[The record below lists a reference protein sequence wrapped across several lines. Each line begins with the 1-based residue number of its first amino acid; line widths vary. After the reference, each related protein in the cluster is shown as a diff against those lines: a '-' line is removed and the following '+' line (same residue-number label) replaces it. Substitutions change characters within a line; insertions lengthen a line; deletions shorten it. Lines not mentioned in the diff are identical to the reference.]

1 MSTGPRPS
9 PVAVAAAFGAIY
21 VLWGSNF
28 LAIRIAV
35 ETIPPFLLMGAR
47 SLVAGIILLGW
58 ALAREGRPFRREH
71 WYGAAGV
78 GTLLFLVGHGG
89 LAWAQQHVPS
99 GVAALVMATIPIW
112 MVLLEWRLLGAPRP
126 GAATWVGL
134 ALGLAGIALLVG
146 SGHGGNGAGTPL
158 GPALVLMASAF
169 GWAAGSVGSRLVP
182 TPPSVAAATGL
193 QLVVGGIL
201 LLVAAMAAG
210 ELSPAP
216 VVSARSLLAMA
227 YMVVAASLVSFTA
240 YVWLLRV
247 STPGRVSSYAFVNPV
262 VAVFVG
268 WAIGGEAVTP
278 RTVVAAAVIVLGVIL
293 IVSTRSRATRA

>member
-1 MSTGPRPS
+1 MSTAMPPS
-9 PVAVAAAFGAIY
+9 PLAVAAAFAAIY
-21 VLWGSNF
+21 LLWGSNF

-58 ALAREGRPFRREH
+58 ALAREGRRPRRQH

-99 GVAALVMATIPIW
+99 GVAALLMATIPLW
-112 MVLLEWRLLGAPRP
+112 MVLLEWRLLGAARP
-126 GAATWVGL
+126 GAATWAGL

-146 SGHGGNGAGTPL
+146 PGPAGATATPL

-169 GWAAGSVGSRLVP
+169 GWAAGSIGSRLVP
-182 TPPSVAAATGL
+182 APPSVAAATGQ

-201 LLVAAMAAG
+201 LLAVAAAAG
-210 ELSPAP
+210 ELSQAPA
-216 VVSARSLLAMA
+216 VSGRSLLAMA

-268 WAIGGEAVTP
+268 WALGGEAVTP
-278 RTVVAAAVIVLGVIL
+278 RTLVAAAVIVLGVVL
-293 IVSTRSRATRA
+293 IVTTRSRTARA

>member
-1 MSTGPRPS
+1 MTTARPPS
-9 PVAVAAAFGAIY
+9 PLAVAAAFGAIY

-28 LAIRIAV
+28 LAIRMAV

-47 SLVAGIILLGW
+47 SLVAGIILSGW
-58 ALAREGRPFRREH
+58 ALWRERARPRREH

-99 GVAALVMATIPIW
+99 GIAALVMATIPIW
-112 MVLLEWRLLGAPRP
+112 MVLLEWRLLGGARPR
-126 GAATWVGL
+126 AATWAGL

-146 SGHGGNGAGTPL
+146 PGRGGGAAATPL
-158 GPALVLMASAF
+158 GPALALMASAF
-169 GWAAGSVGSRLVP
+169 GWAAGSVGSRLISAP
-182 TPPSVAAATGL
+182 RSIAAATGQ
-193 QLVVGGIL
+193 QLIAGGIL
-201 LLVAAMAAG
+201 LLVAAAAAG

-216 VVSARSLLAMA
+216 AVSIRSLLAMA

-262 VAVFVG
+262 VAVFAG
-268 WAIGGEAVTP
+268 WAIGGEAVTE
-278 RTVVAAAVIVLGVIL
+278 RTLVGAAVIVLGVIL
-293 IVSTRSRATRA
+293 IVTTRSRATRA

>member
-1 MSTGPRPS
+1 MPTTPRPS
-9 PVAVAAAFGAIY
+9 PLAVAAAFAAIY
-21 VLWGSNF
+21 LFWGSNF
-28 LAIRIAV
+28 LAIRVAV

-47 SLVAGIILLGW
+47 ALVAGISLFGW
-58 ALAREGRPFRREH
+58 ALVRREGRLRRRH
-71 WYGAAGV
+71 WYGAAVV

-99 GVAALVMATIPIW
+99 GIAALLMATIPIW
-112 MVLLEWRLLGAPRP
+112 MVLLEWRLLQAPRP
-126 GAATWVGL
+126 GAATWTGL
-134 ALGLAGIALLVG
+134 ALGLMGIALLVG
-146 SGHGGNGAGTPL
+146 SGRGGAAATPP

-182 TPPSVAAATGL
+182 TPASVAAATGQ
-193 QLVVGGIL
+193 QLIAGGIL
-201 LLVAAMAAG
+201 LLAVAAASG
-210 ELSPAP
+210 ELSPPP
-216 VVSARSLLAMA
+216 VASIRSLLAMA

-268 WAIGGEAVTP
+268 WAFGGEALTA
-278 RTVVAAAVIVLGVIL
+278 RTIVAAAVIVVGVVL
-293 IVSTRSRATRA
+293 IVTSRARARRV